1 MPEMQQIMLK
11 IRKIRNLN
19 LATEVQC
26 LFGEVLKTFGTDGEL
41 LIKVSDSAPENLKE
55 PVFICIDGLWVPF
68 YFKLF
73 EPRGKKAK
81 VIFENMES
89 EALSEEL
96 LGKKIFL
103 KPEISYAPVSELSD
117 LIGFTVVDSLLGNL
131 GQVVDIFDFP
141 GNPCIE
147 IITPLNKKVM
157 IPLNGISKIKYRKKL
172 IHTTIPEGLLEIN

>member
-1 MPEMQQIMLK
+1 
-11 IRKIRNLN
+11 
-19 LATEVQC
+19 LATEVQY

-41 LIKVSDSAPENLKE
+41 LIKISDPVPVNMKE
-55 PVFICIDGLWVPF
+55 PVFIRIDELWVPF

-73 EPRGKKAK
+73 ELRGKKAK

-103 KPEISYAPVSELSD
+103 KPEISPVPASKLSD
-117 LIGFTVVDSLLGNL
+117 LTGFTVIDSLHGNL
-131 GQVVDIFDFP
+131 GQVSDVFNFP

-147 IITPLNKKVM
+147 ITMALNKKAM
-157 IPLNGISKIKYRKKL
+157 IPLNGILKLEYRKRL
-172 IHTTIPEGLLEIN
+172 IHTTIPEGLLEL